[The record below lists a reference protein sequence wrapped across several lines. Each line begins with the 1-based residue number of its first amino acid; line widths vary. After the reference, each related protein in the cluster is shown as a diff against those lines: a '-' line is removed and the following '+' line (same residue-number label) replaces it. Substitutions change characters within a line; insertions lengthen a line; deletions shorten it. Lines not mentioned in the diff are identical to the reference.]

1 MNIIQVYKQ
10 FPTKQDCIRYLEK
23 VRWNNISVCPYCAS
37 KNQSPA
43 PKEQRYHCN
52 TCNTTFSVTVHTLF
66 HKTKCDLQKWFLA
79 ITLTHDT
86 KREISSRQLARDIEV
101 SKDAAWFI
109 LHRIRKTSLDD
120 PGLLNNILEANKVRV
135 DDKNKHRR
143 KYIKSKKANDVV
155 RY

>member
-1 MNIIQVYKQ
+1 MNIIQVYNQ

-23 VRWNNISVCPYCAS
+23 VRWNNIPVCPYCKS

-52 TCNTTFSVTVHTLF
+52 TCNTTFSVTVHTVF

-79 ITLTHDT
+79 ITLTHNT
-86 KREISSRQLARDIEV
+86 KKEISSRQLARDIEV

-109 LHRIRKTSLDD
+109 LHRIRKTAIED
-120 PGLLNNILEANKVRV
+120 PGLLDNIIEANKVYPN
-135 DDKNKHRR
+135 DKNKRL
-143 KYIKSKKANDVV
+143 SK
-155 RY
+155 R